1 MKKINIIKS
10 NRDFERI
17 INNQKPYIY
26 KDFIVYVE
34 RTTENI
40 YRFGISIGKKVGKA
54 VVRNRLKRQL
64 KNIID
69 KKIYQKGF
77 NCIIMIKKDILNKNF
92 HEMEKDLNHIFE
104 KIGIIEGENK

>member
-1 MKKINIIKS
+1 MKKINIKS

-40 YRFGISIGKKVGKA
+40 YRFGISIGKKVGKT
-54 VVRNRLKRQL
+54 VVRNRLKG
-64 KNIID
+64 N
-69 KKIYQKGF
+69 
-77 NCIIMIKKDILNKNF
+77 
-92 HEMEKDLNHIFE
+92 
-104 KIGIIEGENK
+104 